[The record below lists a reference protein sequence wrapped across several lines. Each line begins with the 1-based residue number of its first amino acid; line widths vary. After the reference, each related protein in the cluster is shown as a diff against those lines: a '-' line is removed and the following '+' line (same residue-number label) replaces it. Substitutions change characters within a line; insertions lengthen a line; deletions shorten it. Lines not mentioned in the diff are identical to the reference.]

1 MMALEWIRFALAAA
15 LLIFA
20 LVCFA
25 AAVKGVWKFGYAL
38 NRMHAAGIGDTLGL
52 LSVILALMLASGWDM
67 GTLKL
72 LLLVLFMWFT
82 SPVNSHFLSQ
92 IEYFTNPGLYR
103 ETRREK
109 TAEDAEHEKTAEDAE
124 HEKTAGQPVPDG
136 SGDCPDPGKTGEI
149 SDREVSEW
157 KL

>member
-1 MMALEWIRFALAAA
+1 MTDKRIAVAL
-15 LLIFA
+15 
-20 LVCFA
+20 
-25 AAVKGVWKFGYAL
+25 
-38 NRMHAAGIGDTLGL
+38 
-52 LSVILALMLASGWDM
+52 ILALMLASGWDM

-109 TAEDAEHEKTAEDAE
+109 TAEDAEHEKTA
-124 HEKTAGQPVPDG
+124 GQPVPDG